1 MPKILKITLICA
13 LSFLGLVGAGA
24 WYAASQINPDNL
36 VQILSSTVKESTGRD
51 LKITG
56 PVSVN
61 VFPSLGI
68 TAEQVSLSNASWAS
82 NPHLMSVKRLE
93 IDIQLL
99 PLLSKQVEFNA
110 INLSGLEV
118 YLQTNKAGDG
128 NWDLTAPTA
137 NSATSSPSNSGSDST
152 PSEPMKIEHLLL
164 NNAQIHYQEF
174 SKPAKLITIPKL
186 QIDANGRGSDIDGQ
200 ASYAKYQLG
209 IKGKTGNLRIAFN
222 DWNEKPVKL
231 DLALVLTVNGK
242 PMDIQGDIHKAPK
255 SMTEFDI
262 KLNAKSVDL
271 ANSGNSATSTADR
284 AAGVQPSSQQAAQVA
299 GATPASAQGKYVFSE
314 DALPFAVLPNAN
326 GKLVLDIAQMTTPN
340 HLPLSNVKG
349 TFLFKGDQISAKDV
363 SFGLAKGSVE
373 GQVLL
378 SKIQSG
384 SPELALK
391 GVAKGFTLEQLTTAA
406 DSSSK
411 VRGGETQAAF
421 NLKSTGL
428 SAHQLASRAN
438 GAIQIS
444 IGKGTLDSRFLDRTG
459 DVIITAMDA
468 INPLRKNT
476 DQTVLECAVAYLPVT
491 NGVVNIN
498 DSVGVVTDRLD
509 IVLNGSINLNS
520 EALNIKIDPREKS
533 GLTTGVNLAGLVKMQ
548 GTLAHPSAG
557 VNKEGV
563 VNSAVSIGLGILTGG
578 ATLLAENA
586 KSLATKSQP
595 CKTALHSWSD
605 IYPGSN

>member
-1 MPKILKITLICA
+1 MPKILKITIISA
-13 LSFLGLVGAGA
+13 LTLLGLVGSGA
-24 WYAASQINPDNL
+24 WYAASQINPEKL

-51 LKITG
+51 LKVAG

-68 TAEQVSLSNASWAS
+68 TAEEVSLSNARWAS
-82 NPHLMSVKRLE
+82 NPNLLTVKRLE

-99 PLLSKQVEFNA
+99 PLLTKQVEFNA

-128 NWDLTAPTA
+128 NWDSTAPTT
-137 NSATSSPSNSGSDST
+137 NSSVGSSSNSSSGST
-152 PSEPMKIEHLLL
+152 PAEPMKIEHLLIS
-164 NNAQIHYQEF
+164 NAQIHYQEF
-174 SKPAKLITIPKL
+174 SRPKKLITVPKL
-186 QIDANGRGSDIDGQ
+186 QIDGNSRGSDIDGQ
-200 ASYAKYQLG
+200 VSYSPYQLG
-209 IKGKTGNLRIAFN
+209 IKGKTGNLRTAFN
-222 DWNEKPVKL
+222 DWDEKPVKL
-231 DLALVLTVNGK
+231 DLDLALTVNGK
-242 PMDIQGDIHKAPK
+242 SIDIKGDIQKAPK
-255 SMTEFDI
+255 SMAQFDI

-271 ANSGNSATSTADR
+271 ASAGNSAASNSTESTK
-284 AAGVQPSSQQAAQVA
+284 VQSSSAQSVQASKAIQS
-299 GATPASAQGKYVFSE
+299 SAQGKYVFSE
-314 DALPFAVLPNAN
+314 ESLPFAALPNAN
-326 GKLVLDIAQMTTPN
+326 GKLVLDIAQMTTAD

-349 TFLFKGDQISAKDV
+349 NFLFKGDQISAKDV

-373 GQVLL
+373 GQLLL
-378 SKIQSG
+378 SNTQSS
-384 SPELALK
+384 SPSVALK
-391 GVAKGFTLEQLTTAA
+391 GLAKGFTLEQLTTPA
-406 DSSSK
+406 DSKSRVS
-411 VRGGETQAAF
+411 GGDMQVAF

-428 SAHQLASRAN
+428 SAHELASRAN

-444 IGKGTLDSRFLDRTG
+444 IGKGMLDSRFLDRTG
-459 DVIITAMDA
+459 DVMITAIDA
-468 INPLRKNT
+468 INPLRKKT
-476 DQTVLECAVAYLPVT
+476 DQTVLECAVAYLPIS

-498 DSVGVVTDRLD
+498 NSVGAVTDRLD
-509 IVLNGSINLNS
+509 IVLNGTINLDS

-533 GLTTGVNLAGLVKMQ
+533 GLTTGVDLAGLVKLQ
-548 GTLAHPSAG
+548 GTLAKPSAG

-578 ATLLAENA
+578 ATILAENA

>member
-13 LSFLGLVGAGA
+13 LALFGLAGAGA
-24 WYAASQINPDNL
+24 WYAASQINPEKL

-51 LKITG
+51 LKVAG

-68 TAEQVSLSNASWAS
+68 AAEEVSLSNASWAS
-82 NPHLMSVKRLE
+82 NPNLLTVKHLE
-93 IDIQLL
+93 IDIKLL
-99 PLLSKQVEFNA
+99 PLLTKQVEFNA

-118 YLQTNKAGDG
+118 YLQINKAGDG

-137 NSATSSPSNSGSDST
+137 NSSAASSSNSSADSA
-152 PSEPMKIEHLLL
+152 PAEPMKIEHLLIS
-164 NNAQIHYQEF
+164 NAQIHYQEF
-174 SKPAKLITIPKL
+174 LRPKRLITIPKL
-186 QIDANGRGSDIDGQ
+186 QIDGDSRGSSIDGQ
-200 ASYAKYQLG
+200 FSYAQYQLG
-209 IKGKTGNLRIAFN
+209 IKGKTGNLRTAFN
-222 DWNEKPVKL
+222 DWDEKPVKL
-231 DLALVLTVNGK
+231 DLDLVLSVNGK
-242 PMDIQGDIHKAPK
+242 PMDIKGDIQKAPK
-255 SMTEFDI
+255 SMPQFDI
-262 KLNAKSVDL
+262 KLNAKSLELPSSDHS
-271 ANSGNSATSTADR
+271 AAPTSSSASTSQATST
-284 AAGVQPSSQQAAQVA
+284 SQVA
-299 GATPASAQGKYVFSE
+299 QSSAPGKYVFSE
-314 DALPFAVLPNAN
+314 EPLPFAALPNAN
-326 GKLVLDIAQMTTPN
+326 GKLVLDIAQMTTSD
-340 HLPLSNVKG
+340 HLPLNNVKG

-373 GQVLL
+373 GQLLL
-378 SKIQSG
+378 SNTQG
-384 SPELALK
+384 NSPSVAVK
-391 GVAKGFTLEQLTTAA
+391 GLAKGFTLEQLTTAA
-406 DSSSK
+406 DSRSGVS
-411 VRGGETQAAF
+411 GGATQVAF

-444 IGKGTLDSRFLDRTG
+444 IGKGMLDSRLLDRMG
-459 DVIITAMDA
+459 DVMITAIDA
-468 INPLRKNT
+468 INPLRKKT
-476 DQTVLECAVAYLPVT
+476 DQTVLECAVAYLPIS

-498 DSVGVVTDRLD
+498 NSVGAVTDRLD
-509 IVLNGSINLNS
+509 IVLNGTINLDS

-533 GLTTGVNLAGLVKMQ
+533 GLTTGVGLAGLVKLQ
-548 GTLAHPSAG
+548 GTLAKPSAG

-578 ATLLAENA
+578 ATILAENA